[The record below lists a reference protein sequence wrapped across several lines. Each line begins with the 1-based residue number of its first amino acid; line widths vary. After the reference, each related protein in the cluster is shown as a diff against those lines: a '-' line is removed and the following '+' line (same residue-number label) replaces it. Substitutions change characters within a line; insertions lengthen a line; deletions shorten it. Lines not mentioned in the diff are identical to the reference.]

1 MWSRKALRRRSSI
14 RRWISIRCMTT
25 SQPFTLYSGSF
36 AAGMGPVSTL
46 SSQGTVSR
54 TILSLFWDD
63 RVTVSHSPTGCSDCS
78 ELACGIAPS
87 TSSRLTLP
95 MHGQVHLHSVCVAF
109 SVSGVVVVNVSI
121 SGVSFCESIV
131 AFSAFCIVFS
141 PVSAVTI
148 SACGVAFSSAS
159 GVAFC
164 PSGVAFSSVSGIVSV
179 SGTWS
184 PISPF
189 SSASAFPSSLT
200 LCSWWMVSHPSS
212 VLIPASI
219 LLVEIPLTAQGS
231 VLLFSLWCSSSFES
245 ASAGLGSEVSLSFS
259 VSSMPSVWLV
269 SSPLSR
275 WETEGFGSVLAS
287 LLNRK

>member
-36 AAGMGPVSTL
+36 AAGMGPVPTL
-46 SSQGTVSR
+46 SSQGTASR

-95 MHGQVHLHSVCVAF
+95 MHAQVHLHSVCVAF
-109 SVSGVVVVNVSI
+109 SVSDVVVVNVSI

-148 SACGVAFSSAS
+148 SACGVAFCA
-159 GVAFC
+159 
-164 PSGVAFSSVSGIVSV
+164 SGVAFSSVSGIVSV
-179 SGTWS
+179 SGTWP

-219 LLVEIPLTAQGS
+219 LLVEIPVAAQGS
-231 VLLFSLWCSSSFES
+231 VLLFSLWCSSSSES

-259 VSSMPSVWLV
+259 VSMPIVWLV
-269 SSPLSR
+269 SSPPSR
-275 WETEGFGSVLAS
+275 WETEGFGSVLTS
-287 LLNRK
+287 LLDRK